1 MYVYLNE
8 KYHIKIY
15 SYFIIFYIMFS
26 YSYEPYNIIFFY
38 ILYTSYIFM
47 YTRYINILLRVHMH
61 IFKYIKH
68 HILRILRTR
77 HYDTYQNFIWRG
89 AGILHQN
96 MYHMTI
102 RYVTIFYQKINSFY
116 KFFYP
121 YLSYYLVHTN
131 NYIYTHISF
140 T

>member
-1 MYVYLNE
+1 MYVHGIL
-8 KYHIKIY
+8 IY
-15 SYFIIFYIMFS
+15 YCA
-26 YSYEPYNIIFFY
+26 Y
-38 ILYTSYIFM
+38 IL
-47 YTRYINILLRVHMH
+47 
-61 IFKYIKH
+61 FKYIKH

-96 MYHMTI
+96 MYHMII

-116 KFFYP
+116 NFFYP

-131 NYIYTHISF
+131 NYIYTHILVSF

>member
-1 MYVYLNE
+1 MKEVLL
-8 KYHIKIY
+8 HIIYIY
-15 SYFIIFYIMFS
+15 SYFIIFYNVLLLNTNRI
-26 YSYEPYNIIFFY
+26 
-38 ILYTSYIFM
+38 ILYFFIYYIRRI
-47 YTRYINILLRVHMH
+47 YLCNTRYINILLRVH

-96 MYHMTI
+96 MYHMII

-116 KFFYP
+116 NFFYP

-131 NYIYTHISF
+131 NYIYTHILVSF